1 MIRDPAPVT
10 TDFNAQDYAI
20 LVAHPSPFRKF
31 PKAFLCLVGLSRHYT
46 LDEDTYPRFMHKNE
60 EDMDLFA
67 FIHAPD
73 PTKVRVV
80 ERERDVDE
88 PRLLDT
94 TVGRIVPLL
103 LVAPDRADSEL
114 EASVER
120 LFDEGG
126 SGNQM
131 EQGDS
136 VRGRPDVDIQPIVKA
151 ANIVTEDAAPV
162 QLRRQ
167 EKRKSVLLAGDV
179 LNTEV
184 GVAAI
189 PTLPFVTASVSTMPE
204 HEDEGHTDSMTEPNL
219 CTIRALRRFVV
230 SSDSSQHSGTNVVE
244 AKVDSLIRS
253 SAPIMKTV
261 TTTTP
266 TVDPTFVTKEKVV
279 EPSLFGASSTSAG
292 GTDSITVY
300 VPQWSVTNGSRL
312 DDGRVCREMVNEFSH
327 LKMRVEYNTKEKR
340 RLKSVVDKQAELLK
354 ALRLRAQASEHET
367 FERPLQDE
375 TNALK
380 ERNVILEKERDALD
394 VNVTEVETFAAG
406 KERELSDLNALFYP
420 YLLTTISGR
429 RWLLTHGM
437 KLAITKCLKSPEYL
451 SALGAVIGKALEKV
465 YKMGQLLGLSMARK
479 SNKDVSVEA
488 VMEILPLEDPVAEK
502 LGLNE
507 LQPNVDQLM
516 VPIYSSPDKAVIGA
530 TALSLALDASSSRVR
545 KIWEN
550 IASHE
555 SVLRDVFVPLAE
567 PFSTTALTDD
577 YEFVDADDQAV
588 TGGDAASFPNVDDAE
603 LRIP

>member
-1 MIRDPAPVT
+1 
-10 TDFNAQDYAI
+10 
-20 LVAHPSPFRKF
+20 
-31 PKAFLCLVGLSRHYT
+31 
-46 LDEDTYPRFMHKNE
+46 
-60 EDMDLFA
+60 MDLFA

-131 EQGDS
+131 KQGDS
-136 VRGRPDVDIQPIVKA
+136 ARGRPDVDIQPIVEA

-167 EKRKSVLLAGDV
+167 EKRNPCCGKSRSSFQRLLAGDM
-179 LNTEV
+179 LNAEV

-204 HEDEGHTDSMTEPNL
+204 REDEGHTDSMTEPNL
-219 CTIRALRRFVV
+219 CTIRALQRFVV

-253 SAPIMKTV
+253 SAPIMTTV
-261 TTTTP
+261 ITTTP

-279 EPSLFGASSTSAG
+279 EPSMFGVSSTSAG
-292 GTDSITVY
+292 GTDPITGVFSNLTDSDFLVGGIRTVINPDVDLQKVY
-300 VPQWSVTNGSRL
+300 VR
-312 DDGRVCREMVNEFSH
+312 
-327 LKMRVEYNTKEKR
+327 MRVEYNIKENR
-340 RLKSVVDKQAELLK
+340 RLKSVVDEQDELLKVREKEIENLKAQLSLREAEATK

-367 FERPLQDE
+367 CERPLQDE

-380 ERNVILEKERDALD
+380 KRNVILEKKRDALD
-394 VNVTEVETFAAG
+394 VKVTEVETSATG
-406 KERELSDLNALFYP
+406 NERKLSDLNALFYP

-437 KLAITKCLKSPEYL
+437 KLAINKCLKSPEYL
-451 SALGAVIGKALEKV
+451 FALGAVIGKALEKV
-465 YKMGQLLGLSMARK
+465 CKMGQLLGLSMARK

-488 VMEILPLEDPVAEK
+488 VTEILRLEDPVAEK

-516 VPIYSSPDKAVIGA
+516 VPIHSSPDKAVIGA

-555 SVLRDVFVPLAE
+555 LVLRDVFVLFAE

-577 YEFVDADDQAV
+577 YEIVDADEQTVA
-588 TGGDAASFPNVDDAE
+588 GGDAASFPNVDDA
-603 LRIP
+603 